1 MKRETQNLEL
11 ASDEVR
17 LLTEIAVVAIG
28 RRDPDRARQLF
39 AALCELRPDVDFPY
53 IGLALALMSGGR
65 AADAVKLLEEA
76 DRRFP
81 NNAAIQT
88 HLGMALLLN
97 DRRTHS
103 TAMLNRVVRRRNI
116 GQQDKRLARAL
127 LLQPIP
133 SYSTH

>member
-1 MKRETQNLEL
+1 MKREASRIALT
-11 ASDEVR
+11 SDEVR

-53 IGLALALMSGGR
+53 IGLAVALMSGGR
-65 AADAVKLLEEA
+65 AADAVKLLAQAEQ
-76 DRRFP
+76 RFP
-81 NNAAIQT
+81 ASAEIQT

-97 DRRTHS
+97 DRRTHG
-103 TAMLNRVVRRRNI
+103 TAILNRVVRRRDI

-127 LLQPIP
+127 LREPIP
-133 SYSTH
+133 SHPTH